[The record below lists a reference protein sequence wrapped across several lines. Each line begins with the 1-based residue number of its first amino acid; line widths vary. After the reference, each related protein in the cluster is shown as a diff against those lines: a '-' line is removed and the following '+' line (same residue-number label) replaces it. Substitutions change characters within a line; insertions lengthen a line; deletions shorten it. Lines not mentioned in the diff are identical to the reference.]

1 MGYWGGG
8 KLCHQSRE
16 RIDFFEIEIA
26 EITTILHSFKFQ
38 TNKEV
43 FRFPVDE
50 NSISM
55 EKLTDLG
62 DDNVNR
68 QEIDRNVRSSS
79 QSQIR
84 ACEPPINQAS
94 NADSKVP
101 V

>member
-1 MGYWGGG
+1 
-8 KLCHQSRE
+8 
-16 RIDFFEIEIA
+16 
-26 EITTILHSFKFQ
+26 
-38 TNKEV
+38 
-43 FRFPVDE
+43 
-50 NSISM
+50 M